1 MKANT
6 PKERAM
12 GAIMG
17 MFIGDALG
25 VGPHWYYDLEQLKK
39 DYGEWIDDYTSPKA
53 GRYHA
58 GLSAGENSQTAQ
70 VAGFLLESL
79 AALRSYSESDF
90 CLRLDALLA
99 HLIA

>member
-6 PKERAM
+6 PKDRAI

-17 MFIGDALG
+17 TFIGDALG
-25 VGPHWYYDLEQLKK
+25 VGPHWYYDMDQLKK

-53 GRYHA
+53 GRYHM
-58 GLSAGENSQTAQ
+58 GLTAGENSQTGQ

-79 AALRSYSESDF
+79 AELGNYGE
-90 CLRLDALLA
+90 
-99 HLIA
+99 I